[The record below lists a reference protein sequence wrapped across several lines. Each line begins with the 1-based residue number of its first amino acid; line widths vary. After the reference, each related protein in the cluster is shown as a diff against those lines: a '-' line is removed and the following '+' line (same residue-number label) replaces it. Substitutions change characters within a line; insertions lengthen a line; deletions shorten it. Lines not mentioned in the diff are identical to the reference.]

1 MSVDK
6 GHDSSGTPRGRWT
19 RAVPLLVLALAV
31 AATYSN
37 TLRNDFHLDD
47 LYRIRDNPEIRR
59 VSPVLRHF
67 TDPGTISGSRGV
79 SESALNQIGQYR
91 PLLPLTLSLNY
102 ALGGLDLPGYHM
114 VNIAIH
120 LAGCVLVFLLVA
132 RILAIARPP
141 RLHDDRNAR
150 LAALLIAL
158 VYAVHPLSGYP
169 VNYILARDLL
179 LMQAFLLGALFVHAG
194 AGERLGVWRLVAA
207 LALLELALLSKVTA
221 AIAPLL
227 ILAWEW
233 TIGGRSLRSARPWRR
248 AAPYAAVVIGHLA
261 AARLLL
267 DFGDLSRV
275 QPGAPWSWT
284 YALSQADIHLGEY
297 LKNFLWPVAIRMAP
311 FAVERTTLLD
321 PRVLLGLV
329 VIVASLAIAVR
340 IRRAAPIAAF
350 GILGYWV
357 LMVPESS
364 VIPISHLAVHYRAFP
379 SSWLLYL
386 VVGVL
391 AVRLFRPR
399 IAAVAASVA
408 VVALAATSFSM
419 NRIYRTETSLW
430 SHSVKHGGEAL
441 AHMNYA
447 MSLSDRADPRVRAHL
462 ERAVE
467 MSPNYVLAHI
477 NLGLLSL
484 DEGQAEEG
492 LARLRGVTRMA
503 PDWPEAHYWLS
514 VALDRVGEPDEA
526 LAAAERAAALDS
538 ANLQYRYRLA
548 LARSR
553 AGFFDGALAAARS
566 VLEADPTHADA
577 RFAEAYALLMLGRT
591 EESASAY
598 SIYLT
603 ARPDDIEARFDLA
616 YARVAMGSCAEAA
629 QELRRILTDRPE
641 HATARLYLELC
652 QTEARGGPAA
662 VDRALELH
670 YDAAF
675 AAYRAGEYRRSL
687 EFLRLVGAL
696 RHDYEEA
703 LFLEGFAL
711 QMLGRVEES
720 LEAYEAYLVS
730 HPDAAQVHF
739 NVGYALAGL
748 KRCSQA
754 LEHLDRTLELR
765 PDYAEARQIR
775 SRCAIQRSARGA
787 PAIQSE
793 EAT

>member
-1 MSVDK
+1 MSVSK
-6 GHDSSGTPRGRWT
+6 GHESSGTSRGRWA
-19 RAVPLLVLALAV
+19 RAVPILVLTLAV

-37 TLRNDFHLDD
+37 TLRNEFHLDD

-59 VSPVLRHF
+59 VSPVLRHL

-91 PLLPLTLSLNY
+91 PLLPITLSLNY
-102 ALGGLDLPGYHM
+102 ALGGHDLPGYHLF
-114 VNIAIH
+114 NIAIH
-120 LAGCVLVFLLVA
+120 LAGCVLVFLLVS
-132 RILAIARPP
+132 RILALARPRGFSDERHAP
-141 RLHDDRNAR
+141 WS
-150 LAALLIAL
+150 ALLVAL

-179 LMQAFLLGALFVHAG
+179 LMQAFLLGALLVHAG
-194 AGERLGVWRLVAA
+194 GGERLSGWRFAA
-207 LALLELALLSKVTA
+207 GLSLLELALLSKITA

-227 ILAWEW
+227 ILVWEW
-233 TIGGRSLRSARPWRR
+233 TIGGRSLRSARPWKR

-267 DFGDLSRV
+267 DFGDLARV

-284 YALSQADIHLGEY
+284 YALSQADIHLSEY

-321 PRVLLGLV
+321 ARVLLGLT
-329 VIVASLAIAVR
+329 VIVASLTIAVR

-350 GILGYWV
+350 GILCYWA

-364 VIPISHLAVHYRAFP
+364 VIQISHLAVHYRAFP
-379 SSWLLYL
+379 SSWLLYM
-386 VVGVL
+386 VIGVL
-391 AVRLFRPR
+391 AVRLLRPR
-399 IAAVAASVA
+399 IAAMAASIA
-408 VVALAATSFSM
+408 VVALAVTSFSM

-447 MSLSDRADPRVRAHL
+447 MSLPDRADPRVREHL
-462 ERAVE
+462 EQAVE

-484 DEGQAEEG
+484 DEGRAEEG
-492 LARLRGVTRMA
+492 LTRLRGVTRMA
-503 PDWPEAHYWLS
+503 PDWPETHYWLS
-514 VALDRVGEPDEA
+514 VALDRVGDAEEA
-526 LAAAERAAALDS
+526 LAAAERAAALDP
-538 ANLQYRYRLA
+538 ANLQYGYRLA
-548 LARSR
+548 IARSR

-566 VLEADPTHADA
+566 VLEADPAHADA

-591 EESASAY
+591 QESAGAY

-616 YARVAMGSCAEAA
+616 YARVAMGSCAQAVE
-629 QELRRILTDRPE
+629 ELRGILRDRPE
-641 HATARLYLELC
+641 HSAARRYLELC
-652 QTEARGGPAA
+652 ENEARGGPAA

-675 AAYRAGEYRRSL
+675 AAYRAREYRRSL
-687 EFLRLVGAL
+687 EFLRLVDAL

-748 KRCSQA
+748 GRCSQA
-754 LEHLDRTLELR
+754 VEHLDRTLELR